1 MANDTQQRTGTPNN
15 YESDRGGATLIS
27 EAVIGIVKDNVDPS
41 HSGRV
46 QVYIAKFGGSDPND
60 GKSWITVSYLS
71 PFYGVSG
78 PGNNPA
84 EGGSAEGYGKFVGNP
99 QSFGFWSGAP
109 EIGTQVLCLFVDGD
123 TQNGFYLGCV
133 PQAGLLSMT
142 PALGST
148 KVVVPNDGE
157 SKTYGGA
164 DRLPS
169 GEVNT
174 TNPNIKNSGTIV
186 TDPKPVH
193 SYQAAVL
200 FQQGLIRD
208 NARGVISSSAQRET
222 PSKVF
227 GMSTPGGP
235 IYEGGYNN
243 SNIKAAATGST
254 SEKKLD
260 VIGRTG
266 GHSFVMDDGDL
277 QGQDQLTRIRTASG
291 HMIMMNDSS
300 QSLFI
305 IHANGQSWVE
315 LGKEGTVDM
324 YASNSVNIRTQGD
337 LNLHADR
344 DLNLHADRNFT
355 LYGKN
360 LNMESDN
367 DMNIRSGANFSQYAS
382 SNYTVKSGSDLALFG
397 GGSTSLAGSG
407 STYVNGKKIYL
418 NSGNGGTTPA
428 EVPVIP
434 KVNHPDTTY
443 STEKGWMYPSPHALL
458 SVTSRA
464 PTHMPWIASGKGVDV
479 SVSSSTNSSM
489 PTTTPAVDQANSN
502 TPSVPKS
509 PTNPATNSTV
519 PTQKAKN
526 PVTDLGPSAVT
537 ALVGQNAASNSTLR
551 NGGPPAKAIRGSGTS
566 ATVPPVSL
574 MIEQNV
580 TITEGGIVVTPY
592 VAPADT
598 KRGEGILDGPGGLT
612 LEQACGPGMAIK
624 PGSQDLLQTRLAQGM
639 PMDKAIQ
646 GLVTGN
652 LGATDPIKLL
662 TDVKVQT
669 QVIANSLNNA
679 ATSLVNSGILTGA
692 ESAAQAGGLV
702 LAASNFGV
710 NAVTGLVNGAIGTV
724 TGIAQGITN
733 AVTGTIGAVTDTV
746 TNIAGGISSAASKIS
761 DMMAGGKFAG
771 QLSDSISNG
780 VTGLANSIKG
790 AISTSVDNLGKSLAG
805 LVTGLESTLRGAFKT
820 VEASFKNL
828 SANTPNILGGKG
840 NASSVT
846 DLTTPGA
853 KYESSQAALD
863 VAQSKYD
870 DARTAYRNNADD
882 INATALSSAE
892 SALLDA
898 RKKAASA
905 SLGVITGGVDSVIS
919 GVSNAVK
926 SATSTISNLFTSP
939 ATTLDSGI
947 NALPGGSGSIVNT
960 VTEGGTNIVNNVK
973 NSITSAASTIT
984 GATAGAVAGAAVG
997 SAIAGSNPL
1006 SNPTG
1011 LVGNL
1016 VNNTTNAVTGVV
1028 NGVING
1034 ATNLVTG
1041 VIDTATN
1048 LVTGTVNA
1056 AVGLVNGVL
1065 ALPGKILN
1073 SITATANGILSSIQT
1088 ALASI
1093 GNMGGQIKS
1102 AVQAVETFS
1111 KTDLTSKVGTNMG
1124 DNRIPTLL
1132 TLTKSPTPEVSK
1144 QDVSSNDSAMDQQA
1158 KALAKIKDIEE
1169 QIRQN
1174 YALIRKEQRED
1185 AGLLTKLSSTAKMYS
1200 LDRDLEKANKEY
1212 QALVSNQ
1219 NQAPPAASQ
1228 TVTSEVTTTTEYD
1241 QAGNKII
1248 VTRGGGTS
1256 RFIPPPTVAAT
1267 EVTPSGWNV
1276 SSSKTSIF
1284 ADGKGAVVNLTPE
1297 QFNARYGNK

>member
-1 MANDTQQRTGTPNN
+1 MAQDTQQRTGTPNN

-27 EAVIGIVKDNVDPS
+27 EAVIGIVKNNVDPS

-60 GKSWITVSYLS
+60 SKSWITVSYLS

-142 PALGST
+142 PALGSS

-157 SKTYGGA
+157 AKTYGGA
-164 DRLPS
+164 DRLPT
-169 GEVNT
+169 GEVNS

-227 GMSTPGGP
+227 GISTPGGP

-243 SNIKAAATGST
+243 SNIKAAATGSA

-324 YASNSVNIRTQGD
+324 YASNSVNIRTEGD

-382 SNYTVKSGSDLALFG
+382 SSYTVKSGSDLALFG

-479 SVSSSTNSSM
+479 SISSSTNSSM

-509 PTNPATNSTV
+509 PTNPAINNTV
-519 PTQKAKN
+519 PTPTGKTNSVEGVNAQT
-526 PVTDLGPSAVT
+526 VR

-566 ATVPPVSL
+566 ATTPPVSL
-574 MIEQNV
+574 MFVQNV
-580 TITEGGIVVTPY
+580 TITEGDIIVTPY
-592 VAPADT
+592 VASADT

-624 PGSQDLLQTRLAQGM
+624 PGSKDLLQTRLAQGM

-679 ATSLVNSGILTGA
+679 ANSLVNSGILTGA
-692 ESAAQAGGLV
+692 ESAGQAGGLV

-710 NAVTGLVNGAIGTV
+710 NAVTGVVNGAIGTV
-724 TGIAQGITN
+724 TGIAQGVTN
-733 AVTGTIGAVTDTV
+733 AVTGTIGAVTETV

-870 DARTAYRNNADD
+870 DARSAYRNNPDE
-882 INATALSSAE
+882 INSIALSSSE
-892 SALLDA
+892 SALIDA

-926 SATSTISNLFTSP
+926 SATSTVSNLFTSP

-947 NALPGGSGSIVNT
+947 NALPGGSGSMVNT

-973 NSITSAASTIT
+973 NSITSASSTIT
-984 GATAGAVAGAAVG
+984 AAGAGAAVG
-997 SAIAGSNPL
+997 SAIAGSTQL

-1102 AVQAVETFS
+1102 AVQAIDTFS

-1124 DNRIPTLL
+1124 DPRIPTPL
-1132 TLTKSPTPEVSK
+1132 TLTNSPTPEVSK

-1174 YALIRKEQRED
+1174 IALIRKEQREN
-1185 AGLLTKLSSTAKMYS
+1185 AGLFAKISSSAKQSS
-1200 LDRDLEKANKEY
+1200 LERDLEKANREY

-1219 NQAPPAASQ
+1219 NQAPPAAPPPV
-1228 TVTSEVTTTTEYD
+1228 TATSEVTTTTEYD
-1241 QAGNKII
+1241 NFGNKII
-1248 VTRGGGTS
+1248 TTRGGGSS
-1256 RFIPPPTVAAT
+1256 RFIPVEEA
-1267 EVTPSGWNV
+1267 
-1276 SSSKTSIF
+1276 I
-1284 ADGKGAVVNLTPE
+1284 
-1297 QFNARYGNK
+1297 ARRNN

>member
-1 MANDTQQRTGTPNN
+1 MAIDAPKEGTPANFQ
-15 YESDRGGATLIS
+15 SDRGGQSTIYK
-27 EAVIGIVKDNVDPS
+27 EPVIGIVKNNVDPT
-41 HSGRV
+41 HSGTV
-46 QVYIAKFGGSDPND
+46 WVYLATQNSSSSPDDDGSWT
-60 GKSWITVSYLS
+60 KVRYLS
-71 PFYGVSG
+71 PFWGSSGVSG
-78 PGNNPA
+78 VAGT
-84 EGGSAEGYGKFVGNP
+84 GSTTDGYGKFVGNP
-99 QSFGFWSGAP
+99 QSYGFWASAP
-109 EIGTQVLCLFVDGD
+109 DIGTQVVCIFI
-123 TQNGFYLGCV
+123 NGKIDQGYYIGCI
-133 PQAGLLSMT
+133 PQIGLLSMT
-142 PALGST
+142 PAIGSS

-157 SKTYGGA
+157 ATTYGGA
-164 DRLPS
+164 DRLPV
-169 GEVNT
+169 GEVNS
-174 TNPNIKNSGTIV
+174 TNPNLANSGTIV

-193 SYQAAVL
+193 SYQAAIL

-222 PSKVF
+222 PSRVF

-235 IYEGGYNN
+235 IYQGGYNN
-243 SNIKAAATGST
+243 SNIKSAATGST
-254 SEKKLD
+254 DPSKLTM
-260 VIGRTG
+260 VGRTG
-266 GHSFVMDDGDL
+266 GHSLVMDDGDL
-277 QGQDQLTRIRTASG
+277 QGQDQLTRIRTSSG

-305 IHANGQSWVE
+305 MHANGQSWIE

-382 SNYTVKSGSDLALFG
+382 SSYTVKSGSDLALFG

-418 NSGNGGTTPA
+418 NSGNSGTTPT
-428 EVPVIP
+428 EIPVIP

-479 SVSSSTNSSM
+479 SVSSSTNSSK
-489 PTTTPAVDQANSN
+489 PTTTPAVAQVNNS
-502 TPSVPKS
+502 SASSPKS
-509 PTNPATNSTV
+509 PTNPSTISTV
-519 PTQKAKN
+519 NTPTGKTNPVPEYNAQAQRAAIAQNATSNGTLPTGGQKA
-526 PVTDLGPSAVT
+526 T
-537 ALVGQNAASNSTLR
+537 
-551 NGGPPAKAIRGSGTS
+551 AIRGTGTV
-566 ATVPPVSL
+566 ATVPQVAL

-580 TITEGGIVVTPY
+580 TITEGGIAVTPY

-598 KRGEGILDGPGGLT
+598 KRGEGILDGPGGMT

-624 PGSQDLLQTRLAQGM
+624 PGSKDLLQTRLAQGM

-652 LGATDPIKLL
+652 LGATDAKKLL
-662 TDVKVQT
+662 TDPNVQT
-669 QVIANSLNNA
+669 QIIGNSLNNA
-679 ATSLVNSGILTGA
+679 ATSLVNAGILTGA

-710 NAVTGLVNGAIGTV
+710 NAVTGLVNGAIETV
-724 TGIAQGITN
+724 TGIAQGVTN
-733 AVTGTIGAVTDTV
+733 VITGTIGAVTGTIAAV
-746 TNIAGGISSAASKIS
+746 SNIAGEISSGVGKIS
-761 DMMAGGKFAG
+761 DMLAGGKFAG

-780 VTGLANSIKG
+780 VTGLANSVKG
-790 AISTSVDNLGKSLAG
+790 AISTSIDSLGKSLTG

-846 DLTTPGA
+846 DLSTPGA
-853 KYESSQAALD
+853 KYQSAQAALD
-863 VAQSKYD
+863 VSQSKLD
-870 DARTAYRNNADD
+870 DAQTAYRNNPDE
-882 INATALSSAE
+882 INSATLSSAE
-892 SALLDA
+892 SALSDA
-898 RKKAASA
+898 RKTAASA

-919 GVSNAVK
+919 GASKAYK
-926 SATSTISNLFTSP
+926 SATDTLSKIVSSP

-947 NALPGGSGSIVNT
+947 NALPGGSGSIVNNVAT
-960 VTEGGTNIVNNVK
+960 DAGTNIVNNVK
-973 NSITSAASTIT
+973 NIITSSASTIT
-984 GATAGAVAGAAVG
+984 GATVGAAAGAAVG
-997 SAIAGSNPL
+997 SAIAGLNPL
-1006 SNPTG
+1006 TNPVG

-1016 VNNTTNAVTGVV
+1016 VNNTTNAITGAV
-1028 NGVING
+1028 NGVVNG

-1093 GNMGGQIKS
+1093 GNMGGQIKAS
-1102 AVQAVETFS
+1102 IQAVETFS
-1111 KTDLTSKVGTNMG
+1111 KTDLTSKIGTNLG
-1124 DNRIPTLL
+1124 DPRISIPL
-1132 TLTKSPTPEVSK
+1132 TLTNSPTPQVAESGLT
-1144 QDVSSNDSAMDQQA
+1144 SNQSALDQQA

-1174 YALIRKEQRED
+1174 DALIRQEVRE
-1185 AGLLTKLSSTAKMYS
+1185 AATTSLFAKLSSSYKQIS
-1200 LDRDLEKANKEY
+1200 LERDLEKANEEY
-1212 QALVSNQ
+1212 QALVKNQ
-1219 NQAPPAASQ
+1219 NQAPPASPSPTNTAAAQSTNESVGKVDPRLTSGPTSKYFDGSQ
-1228 TVTSEVTTTTEYD
+1228 E
-1241 QAGNKII
+1241 
-1248 VTRGGGTS
+1248 
-1256 RFIPPPTVAAT
+1256 
-1267 EVTPSGWNV
+1267 TPQQ
-1276 SSSKTSIF
+1276 KY
-1284 ADGKGAVVNLTPE
+1284 
-1297 QFNARYGNK
+1297 ARLGSNYMR

>member
-1 MANDTQQRTGTPNN
+1 MAQDTQQRTGTPNN

-142 PALGST
+142 PALGSS
-148 KVVVPNDGE
+148 KVIVPNDGE
-157 SKTYGGA
+157 AKTYGGA
-164 DRLPS
+164 DRLPT

-227 GMSTPGGP
+227 GISTPGGP

-243 SNIKAAATGST
+243 SNIKAAATGSA

-367 DMNIRSGANFSQYAS
+367 DMNIRSGANFSQFAS
-382 SNYTVKSGSDLALFG
+382 SSYTVKSGSDLALFG

-418 NSGNGGTTPA
+418 NSGNSGTTPA

-479 SVSSSTNSSM
+479 SVSSSTNSSI
-489 PTTTPAVDQANSN
+489 PTTTPAVDQVNSN
-502 TPSVPKS
+502 TPSVPTR
-509 PTNPATNSTV
+509 PTNPATINTV
-519 PTQKAKN
+519 PTQKDRGTFPGGAAA
-526 PVTDLGPSAVT
+526 LT
-537 ALVGQNAASNSTLR
+537 AITGQNATSNSTLPKG
-551 NGGPPAKAIRGSGTS
+551 NPPARAIRGTGTS
-566 ATVPPVSL
+566 ASVSPVPL
-574 MIEQNV
+574 MFGLNL
-580 TITEGGIVVTPY
+580 TITEGDITVTPY
-592 VAPADT
+592 SAPADT

-624 PGSQDLLQTRLAQGM
+624 PGSKELLQTRLAQGM

-669 QVIANSLNNA
+669 QIIGNSLNNA
-679 ATSLVNSGILTGA
+679 ATSLQNSGILTGA
-692 ESAAQAGGLV
+692 ESAGQAGGLV

-710 NAVTGLVNGAIGTV
+710 NAVTGVVNGVLGTV
-724 TGIAQGITN
+724 TGIAQGVTN
-733 AVTGTIGAVTDTV
+733 VVTGTIGAVT
-746 TNIAGGISSAASKIS
+746 NIASGISSGVSKIS

-790 AISTSVDNLGKSLAG
+790 AISTSVDSLGKSLAG

-828 SANTPNILGGKG
+828 TANTPNILGGKG
-840 NASSVT
+840 NASNVT

-870 DARTAYRNNADD
+870 DARTAYRNNPDD
-882 INATALSSAE
+882 INSTVLSSSE
-892 SALLDA
+892 SALIDA

-905 SLGVITGGVDSVIS
+905 SLGIITGGVDSVIS

-926 SATSTISNLFTSP
+926 SATSTVSNLFTSP

-960 VTEGGTNIVNNVK
+960 VTPAAGTNIVNNVK
-973 NSITSAASTIT
+973 NSITAAST
-984 GATAGAVAGAAVG
+984 ATGAVAGAAVG
-997 SAIAGSNPL
+997 SSIAGSNSL

-1016 VNNTTNAVTGVV
+1016 VNNTTNAITGVV
-1028 NGVING
+1028 NGVVNT
-1034 ATNLVTG
+1034 ATGLVTG

-1065 ALPGKILN
+1065 ALPGQIIN

-1124 DNRIPTLL
+1124 DSRIPIPL
-1132 TLTKSPTPEVSK
+1132 TLTKSPTPEVSN
-1144 QDVSSNDSAMDQQA
+1144 QDVSSNDSAQTQQV
-1158 KALAKIKDIEE
+1158 KAQAKIKEIEE

-1174 YALIRKEQRED
+1174 IALINKEQREN
-1185 AGLLTKLSSTAKMYS
+1185 AGLFAKISSSAKQSS
-1200 LDRDLEKANKEY
+1200 LERDLEKANKEY
-1212 QALVSNQ
+1212 QELVSNQ
-1219 NQAPPAASQ
+1219 NQAPPSQ
-1228 TVTSEVTTTTEYD
+1228 PPSTSTSEVTTTIEID
-1241 QAGNKII
+1241 NFGNKITT
-1248 VTRGGGTS
+1248 TRGGGTS
-1256 RFIPPPTVAAT
+1256 RFIPVAEA
-1267 EVTPSGWNV
+1267 
-1276 SSSKTSIF
+1276 I
-1284 ADGKGAVVNLTPE
+1284 
-1297 QFNARYGNK
+1297 ARRDAANR

>member
-1 MANDTQQRTGTPNN
+1 MAIDAPKEGTPANFQ
-15 YESDRGGATLIS
+15 SDRGGQSNLIK
-27 EAVIGIVKDNVDPS
+27 EPVIGIVKNNVDPT
-41 HSGRV
+41 HSGAV
-46 QVYIAKFGGSDPND
+46 YVYIAKLSSSSSPND
-60 GKSWITVSYLS
+60 GGSWIKVNYLS
-71 PFYGVSG
+71 PFCGLSGVSG
-78 PGNNPA
+78 VA
-84 EGGSAEGYGKFVGNP
+84 GSGSTTDGYGKFVGNP
-99 QSFGFWSGAP
+99 QSYGFWASAP
-109 EIGTQVLCLFVDGD
+109 DIGTQVLCIFI
-123 TQNGFYLGCV
+123 NGEPEQGYYIGCI
-133 PQAGLLSMT
+133 PQIGLLSMT
-142 PALGST
+142 PAIGSS
-148 KVVVPNDGE
+148 KVIVPNDGE

-164 DRLPS
+164 DRLPT
-169 GEVNT
+169 GEVNS
-174 TNPNIKNSGTIV
+174 TNPNLANSGTIV

-193 SYQAAVL
+193 SYQAAIL

-222 PSKVF
+222 PSRVF

-235 IYEGGYNN
+235 IFQGGYNN
-243 SNIKAAATGST
+243 SNIKAAATGQTDPS
-254 SEKKLD
+254 KLTM
-260 VIGRTG
+260 IGRTG

-291 HMIMMNDSS
+291 HMIMMNDSA

-305 IHANGQSWVE
+305 IHANGQSWIE

-324 YASNSVNIRTQGD
+324 YASNSVNIRTEGD

-479 SVSSSTNSSM
+479 SISSSTNSSM
-489 PTTTPAVDQANSN
+489 PTTTPAVDQVNSN

-509 PTNPATNSTV
+509 PTNPAINNTV
-519 PTQKAKN
+519 PTQKANN
-526 PVTDLGPSAVT
+526 PVTDLGASAVT

-551 NGGPPAKAIRGSGTS
+551 NGGPPARAIRGSGTS
-566 ATVPPVSL
+566 ATTSPVSL
-574 MIEQNV
+574 MFEQNV

-592 VAPADT
+592 IAPADT

-624 PGSQDLLQTRLAQGM
+624 PGSKDLLQTRLAQGM

-652 LGATDPIKLL
+652 LGATNPIKLL
-662 TDVKVQT
+662 TDVNVQT
-669 QVIANSLNNA
+669 QIIGNSFNNA

-692 ESAAQAGGLV
+692 ESAGQAGGLV

-724 TGIAQGITN
+724 TGIAQGVTN
-733 AVTGTIGAVTDTV
+733 VVTGTIGAVT
-746 TNIAGGISSAASKIS
+746 NIASGISSGFSKIS
-761 DMMAGGKFAG
+761 DMLAGGKFAG

-780 VTGLANSIKG
+780 VTGLANSVKG
-790 AISTSVDNLGKSLAG
+790 AISTSIDNLGKSLAG
-805 LVTGLESTLRGAFKT
+805 LVTGLESTLRSAFKT
-820 VEASFKNL
+820 VEASYKNL
-828 SANTPNILGGKG
+828 TANTPNILGGKG

-853 KYESSQAALD
+853 KYESAQAALD
-863 VAQSKYD
+863 VAQSNYD
-870 DARTAYRNNADD
+870 DARAAYRNNPDE
-882 INATALSSAE
+882 INSTVLNSAE
-892 SALLDA
+892 KSLIDA
-898 RKKAASA
+898 RSKAGSA
-905 SLGVITGGVDSVIS
+905 SLGIITGGVDSVIS
-919 GVSNAVK
+919 GVGKVVK
-926 SATSTISNLFTSP
+926 SATNTVSNIFKSP

-973 NSITSAASTIT
+973 NTITSASSTVV
-984 GATAGAVAGAAVG
+984 GATVG
-997 SAIAGSNPL
+997 SAIAGSNSL

-1016 VNNTTNAVTGVV
+1016 VNNTTNVVTGAV

-1111 KTDLTSKVGTNMG
+1111 KTNMTAKMATNI
-1124 DNRIPTLL
+1124 DDRRVPTPL
-1132 TLTKSPTPEVSK
+1132 TLTKSPTPQVSE
-1144 QDVSSNDSAMDQQA
+1144 SGIGSNDSAMDQQ
-1158 KALAKIKDIEE
+1158 KKILN
-1169 QIRQN
+1169 QIKEVNFEKQKLDES
-1174 YALIRKEQRED
+1174 YRKKYDVTTYNVSRFLNSED
-1185 AGLLTKLSSTAKMYS
+1185 YKTWEAENGRLVLKE
-1200 LDRDLEKANKEY
+1200 LELNAQY
-1212 QALVSNQ
+1212 QSLVSGQ
-1219 NQAPPAASQ
+1219 NQAPPAA
-1228 TVTSEVTTTTEYD
+1228 
-1241 QAGNKII
+1241 
-1248 VTRGGGTS
+1248 
-1256 RFIPPPTVAAT
+1256 PPPVTAT
-1267 EVTPSGWNV
+1267 SEVTPSGWNV

-1284 ADGKGAVVNLTPE
+1284 ADGKGSVVNLTPE

>member
-1 MANDTQQRTGTPNN
+1 MAIDAPKEGTPANF
-15 YESDRGGATLIS
+15 ESDRGGQSTLIK
-27 EAVIGIVKDNVDPS
+27 EPVIGIVKNNVDS
-41 HSGRV
+41 THSGAV
-46 QVYIAKFGGSDPND
+46 WVYIAKLNSSSPPDESG
-60 GKSWITVSYLS
+60 SWIKVNYLS
-71 PFYGVSG
+71 PFCGLSGVSG
-78 PGNNPA
+78 VA
-84 EGGSAEGYGKFVGNP
+84 GSGSTTDGYGKFVGNP
-99 QSFGFWSGAP
+99 QSYGFWASAP
-109 EIGTQVLCLFVDGD
+109 DIGTQVVCVFI
-123 TQNGFYLGCV
+123 NGEPGQGYYIGCI
-133 PQAGLLSMT
+133 PQIGLLSMT
-142 PALGST
+142 PAIGSS
-148 KVVVPNDGE
+148 KVIVPNDGE
-157 SKTYGGA
+157 AKTYGGA
-164 DRLPS
+164 DRLPT
-169 GEVNT
+169 GEVNS
-174 TNPNIKNSGTIV
+174 TNPNLANSGTIV
-186 TDPKPVH
+186 TDPKPIH
-193 SYQAAVL
+193 SYQAAIL

-222 PSKVF
+222 PSRVF

-235 IYEGGYNN
+235 IFQGGYNN
-243 SNIKAAATGST
+243 SNIKSASTGST
-254 SEKKLD
+254 DPSKLTM
-260 VIGRTG
+260 IGRTG

-277 QGQDQLTRIRTASG
+277 QGQDQLTRIRTSSG

-305 IHANGQSWVE
+305 IHANGQSWIE

-382 SNYTVKSGSDLALFG
+382 TSYTVKSGSDLALFG

-407 STYVNGKKIYL
+407 STYINGKKIYL
-418 NSGNGGTTPA
+418 NSGNSGTTPA

-479 SVSSSTNSSM
+479 SVSSSTNSSI
-489 PTTTPAVDQANSN
+489 PTTTPAVDQVNSN
-502 TPSVPKS
+502 TPSVPTR
-509 PTNPATNSTV
+509 PTNPATINTVTTPTGFDNSVEGINAQT
-519 PTQKAKN
+519 
-526 PVTDLGPSAVT
+526 LR
-537 ALVGQNAASNSTLR
+537 ALVGQNAESNSTKAA
-551 NGGPPAKAIRGSGTS
+551 GGPPARAIKGTGTS
-566 ATVPPVSL
+566 ATVSPVSL
-574 MIEQNV
+574 MFGLNL
-580 TITEGGIVVTPY
+580 TITEGDITVTPY
-592 VAPADT
+592 SAPADT

-624 PGSQDLLQTRLAQGM
+624 PGSKDLLQTRLAQGM

-662 TDVKVQT
+662 TDGKVQT
-669 QVIANSLNNA
+669 QIIAGSLNNA
-679 ATSLVNSGILTGA
+679 ANSLVNSGILTGA
-692 ESAAQAGGLV
+692 ESAGQAGGLV

-710 NAVTGLVNGAIGTV
+710 NAVTGVVNGVLGTV
-724 TGIAQGITN
+724 TGIAQGVTN
-733 AVTGTIGAVTDTV
+733 VVTGTIGAVT
-746 TNIAGGISSAASKIS
+746 NIASGISSGVSKIS

-790 AISTSVDNLGKSLAG
+790 AISTSVDSLGKSLAG

-828 SANTPNILGGKG
+828 TANTPNILGGKG

-853 KYESSQAALD
+853 KYQSSQAALD
-863 VAQSKYD
+863 IAQSKFD
-870 DARTAYRNNADD
+870 DARTAYRNNPDD
-882 INATALSSAE
+882 INSIALSSAE
-892 SALLDA
+892 SALSDA
-898 RKKAASA
+898 RKKTAGA
-905 SLGVITGGVDSVIS
+905 SLDIITGGVDSVIS
-919 GVSNAVK
+919 GVSNVVK
-926 SATSTISNLFTSP
+926 SATSTVSNLFTGP
-939 ATTLDSGI
+939 ATTLNSGI
-947 NALPGGSGSIVNT
+947 NALPGGSGSMVNT
-960 VTEGGTNIVNNVK
+960 VTTDSGTNIVNNVK
-973 NSITSAASTIT
+973 NSITSAASTE
-984 GATAGAVAGAAVG
+984 AVAGAAVAAN
-997 SAIAGSNPL
+997 SL
-1006 SNPTG
+1006 SSPTG

-1016 VNNTTNAVTGVV
+1016 VNNTTNAITGIVNGVV
-1028 NGVING
+1028 NT
-1034 ATNLVTG
+1034 ATGLVTG

-1065 ALPGKILN
+1065 ALPGQILN

-1102 AVQAVETFS
+1102 AIQAVETFS

-1124 DNRIPTLL
+1124 DPRIPIPL
-1132 TLTKSPTPEVSK
+1132 TLTKSPTPQVSE
-1144 QDVSSNDSAMDQQA
+1144 SGLTSNDSASDQQA
-1158 KALAKIKDIEE
+1158 KVLAKIKDLEE

-1174 YALIRKEQRED
+1174 ITLIRKEQRED
-1185 AGLLTKLSSTAKMYS
+1185 AGLFTKISSSVKQAS
-1200 LDRDLEKANKEY
+1200 LERDLEKANKEY
-1212 QALVSNQ
+1212 QELVSNQ
-1219 NQAPPAASQ
+1219 NQAPPSQ
-1228 TVTSEVTTTTEYD
+1228 SPSTSTSEITTTTEYD

-1256 RFIPPPTVAAT
+1256 RFIPVT
-1267 EVTPSGWNV
+1267 EA
-1276 SSSKTSIF
+1276 I
-1284 ADGKGAVVNLTPE
+1284 
-1297 QFNARYGNK
+1297 ARRDSTNR

>member
-1 MANDTQQRTGTPNN
+1 
-15 YESDRGGATLIS
+15 
-27 EAVIGIVKDNVDPS
+27 
-41 HSGRV
+41 
-46 QVYIAKFGGSDPND
+46 
-60 GKSWITVSYLS
+60 
-71 PFYGVSG
+71 
-78 PGNNPA
+78 
-84 EGGSAEGYGKFVGNP
+84 
-99 QSFGFWSGAP
+99 
-109 EIGTQVLCLFVDGD
+109 
-123 TQNGFYLGCV
+123 
-133 PQAGLLSMT
+133 MT

-157 SKTYGGA
+157 ATTYGGA

-193 SYQAAVL
+193 SYQAAIL

-208 NARGVISSSAQRET
+208 NARGVIGSSAQRET

-227 GMSTPGGP
+227 GISTPGGP

-407 STYVNGKKIYL
+407 STYLNGSKIYL
-418 NSGNGGTTPA
+418 NSGNSGTTPA

-479 SVSSSTNSSM
+479 SVSSSTSSSTS
-489 PTTTPAVDQANSN
+489 TTTPAVDQINNN

-526 PVTDLGPSAVT
+526 PISDLGPSAIT
-537 ALVGQNAASNSTLR
+537 ALVGQNAASNSTLPKG
-551 NGGPPAKAIRGSGTS
+551 NPPATAIRGSGSS

-580 TITEGGIVVTPY
+580 TITEGGITVTPY

-598 KRGEGILDGPGGLT
+598 KRGEGVLDGPGGLT

-669 QVIANSLNNA
+669 QVIAGSLNNA
-679 ATSLVNSGILTGA
+679 ATSLVNSGVLTGL
-692 ESAAQAGGLV
+692 ESAGQAGGLV

-710 NAVTGLVNGAIGTV
+710 NAVTNLVNGAVGTV
-724 TGIAQGITN
+724 TGIAQGVTN
-733 AVTGTIGAVTDTV
+733 AVTGTIGAVTGAV
-746 TNIAGGISSAASKIS
+746 SGIANGISGAANKIS

-790 AISTSVDNLGKSLAG
+790 AISSSIDNLGKSLTG
-805 LVTGLESTLRGAFKT
+805 LVSGLESTLRSAFKT

-828 SANTPNILGGKG
+828 TANTPNILGGKG

-870 DARTAYRNNADD
+870 DARTAYRNNPDD
-882 INATALSSAE
+882 INSTGLSSAE
-892 SALLDA
+892 SALIDA
-898 RKKAASA
+898 RKKASSA
-905 SLGVITGGVDSVIS
+905 SLGIITGGVDSVIS
-919 GVSNAVK
+919 GVGNAVK
-926 SATSTISNLFTSP
+926 SATSTVSNLFTSP
-939 ATTLDSGI
+939 ATTLNSGI

-960 VTEGGTNIVNNVK
+960 ITESGTNVVNNVK
-973 NSITSAASTIT
+973 NSITSAASTVT
-984 GATAGAVAGAAVG
+984 GSVAGAAVG
-997 SAIAGSNPL
+997 SAVAGVTSGTNSLANP
-1006 SNPTG
+1006 SG

-1016 VNNTTNAVTGVV
+1016 VNNTTNSITGVV
-1028 NGVING
+1028 NGIVG
-1034 ATNLVTG
+1034 SATGLVTG

-1056 AVGLVNGVL
+1056 AVGLVNGAL

-1073 SITATANGILSSIQT
+1073 SITAAANGILSSIQT
-1088 ALASI
+1088 ALSSI

-1111 KTDLTSKVGTNMG
+1111 KTDMTAKIGTNLS
-1124 DNRIPTLL
+1124 DPRIPVPIS
-1132 TLTKSPTPEVSK
+1132 LTKSPTPEVSN
-1144 QDVSSNDSAMDQQA
+1144 QDVSSNDSALTTQTKLTDEMKEIQFEKRKLDVRAAAAYKLISNTGASVQTE
-1158 KALAKIKDIEE
+1158 IEF
-1169 QIRQN
+1169 
-1174 YALIRKEQRED
+1174 ADIRKEY
-1185 AGLLTKLSSTAKMYS
+1185 AS
-1200 LDRDLEKANKEY
+1200 LDEKEATANKEY
-1212 QALVSNQ
+1212 QIAVSTQ
-1219 NQAPPAASQ
+1219 NQAPPA
-1228 TVTSEVTTTTEYD
+1228 D
-1241 QAGNKII
+1241 
-1248 VTRGGGTS
+1248 
-1256 RFIPPPTVAAT
+1256 PPTAAAP
-1267 EVTPSGWNV
+1267 EVTPNGWNV
-1276 SSSKTSIF
+1276 SSSKKSIF
-1284 ADGKGAVVNLTPE
+1284 ADGQGSVVNLTPE
-1297 QFNARYGNK
+1297 EFKKKYG